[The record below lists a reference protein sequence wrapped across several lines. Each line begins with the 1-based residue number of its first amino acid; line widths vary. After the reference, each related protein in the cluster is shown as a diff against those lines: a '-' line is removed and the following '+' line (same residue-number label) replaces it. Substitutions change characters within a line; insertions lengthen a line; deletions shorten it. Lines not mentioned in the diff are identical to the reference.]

1 MKKKTLVV
9 ATGNAHKL
17 QEFAAIFDGIT
28 VVSQKEMGFDED
40 VAETGETFL
49 ENALIK
55 ARAAC
60 RALQVPTLADDSGL
74 CVAALKGEPGVR
86 SARYAGGHG
95 DDKANR
101 ALLLKNLQGI
111 EDRKAWFE
119 TALAL
124 VFPDGREVTATGKT
138 HGKILQEEVGEN
150 GFGYDSLFLSDDLG
164 VSFAQAL
171 PQEKNAVSHRARAL
185 QALQEKL
192 KGTDLL

>member
-101 ALLLKNLQGI
+101 ALLLKNLQGV

-138 HGKILQEEVGEN
+138 YGKILQEEVGEN

-185 QALQEKL
+185 QSLQEKL